1 MDVAE
6 ARKFLS
12 QHHRG
17 VLATHRRDGSLQ
29 MSPVSPGVDAEGR
42 VIVTSRETAY
52 KIKNLRRDPRASLC
66 VFTDAF
72 HGSGWIQINGKAT
85 ILSLPEAM
93 EPLIDWNRRVKGE
106 HPDWSEYRRT
116 MEKQRR
122 VLLRVTIE
130 SAGPDR
136 KG

>member
-1 MDVAE
+1 MDIAE
-6 ARKFLS
+6 AQKFLAE
-12 QHHRG
+12 HHRG
-17 VLATHRRDGSLQ
+17 VLATWRRNGELQ
-29 MSPVSPGVDAEGR
+29 MSPVSPCMDYNGR
-42 VIVTSRETAY
+42 VIITSRETAY

-72 HGSGWIQINGKAT
+72 HGLGWIQINGRAEV
-85 ILSLPEAM
+85 LSLPEAM
-93 EPLIDWNRRVKGE
+93 EPLIDWHRRVKGE
-106 HPDWSEYRRT
+106 HPDWNEYRRT

-122 VLLRVTIE
+122 VILRIIIE

>member
-1 MDVAE
+1 MDISE
-6 ARKFLS
+6 AQSFLS

-17 VLATHRRDGSLQ
+17 VLATRRRDGSLQ
-29 MSPVSPGVDAEGR
+29 MSPVSPGVDQEGR
-42 VIVTSRETAY
+42 VIITSRETAY

-66 VFTDAF
+66 VFTDGF
-72 HGSGWIQINGKAT
+72 HGSGWVQINGRAD

-93 EPLIDWNRRVKGE
+93 EPLIAWWRQVKGE
-106 HPDWSEYRRT
+106 HADWAEYRRT

-122 VLLRVTIE
+122 VMLQIVIE

>member
-1 MDVAE
+1 MDLAE

-12 QHHRG
+12 GHHRG
-17 VLATHRRDGSLQ
+17 VLATRRRDGRVQ
-29 MSPVSPGVDAEGR
+29 MSPVSPGLDDAGR
-42 VIVTSRETAY
+42 VIITSRETAY
-52 KIKNLRRDPRASLC
+52 KIMNLRRDPRASLC

-72 HGSGWIQINGKAT
+72 HGSGWIQIDGRAE

-93 EPLIDWNRRVKGE
+93 EPLVDWHRRVKGE

-122 VLLRVTIE
+122 VLLRIVVE
-130 SAGPDR
+130 SAGPDL